1 MNEPV
6 SRAMRYLKML
16 QDDPQVVHLAMLRG
30 SIATPDIRS
39 MLHIHGQVAL
49 TKWDSFDRMEK
60 ALRHYAE
67 GPDGEIARKA
77 LEDLTE
83 PTLKD

>member
-1 MNEPV
+1 MSEPI
-6 SRAMRYLKML
+6 SRTMRFLKML
-16 QDDPQVVHLAMLRG
+16 KEDPAAVHMALLRG
-30 SIATPDIRS
+30 IIALPDIRS
-39 MLHIHGQVAL
+39 LLHAHGQVAL

-77 LEDLTE
+77 LENLTE

>member
-1 MNEPV
+1 MSEPI
-6 SRAMRYLKML
+6 SRTMRYLKL
-16 QDDPQVVHLAMLRG
+16 LKDDPTAVHMAMLRG
-30 SIATPDIRS
+30 TIATPDIRTL
-39 MLHIHGQVAL
+39 LHVHGQVAL

-77 LEDLTE
+77 LQDLTE